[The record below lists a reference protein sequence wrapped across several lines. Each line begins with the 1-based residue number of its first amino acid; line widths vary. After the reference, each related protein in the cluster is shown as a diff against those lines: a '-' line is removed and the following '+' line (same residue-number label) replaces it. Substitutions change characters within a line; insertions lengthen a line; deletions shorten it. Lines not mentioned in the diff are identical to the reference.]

1 MIPRAVRGRFKEAQG
16 FALGAALGTGIWSDR
31 ALKARAN
38 YIRASCRTLSG
49 VLHLINDTFGTSSVL
64 KRTFSACYWGGR
76 ILGLRPLGV
85 LENTPSALGNNPVP
99 TRKSRRGSGVF
110 VLFQNVQ
117 NYGQRKSGELPTV
130 AELSSKFLNSGF

>member
-1 MIPRAVRGRFKEAQG
+1 M
-16 FALGAALGTGIWSDR
+16 
-31 ALKARAN
+31 
-38 YIRASCRTLSG
+38 
-49 VLHLINDTFGTSSVL
+49 LHLINDTFGTSSVL
-64 KRTFSACYWGGR
+64 ERTFSACYWGGR
-76 ILGLRPLGV
+76 ILGLRPLGF